1 MDRKREIILEFQQ
14 GNYDSF
20 EEYYQ
25 ETKKIVYLMISTY
38 IKRKEVIED
47 LMQDTYLKFIN
58 TIQNV
63 NVKHN
68 PDAYLA
74 QIAKNTAIN
83 EYNKSK
89 REELNEDYFV
99 NLKDHENVSS
109 GVDLSIINILEGIE
123 KEIVILHIVDD
134 MKFKDIAFSLEK
146 PLGTVLWIYNKAI
159 KKLKKEVGE

>member
-83 EYNKSK
+83 KYNKSK

-99 NLKDHENVSS
+99 NLKEHENVSS

>member
-99 NLKDHENVSS
+99 NLKDHENVST